1 MATKRKAE
9 DLRRKKGKPIEQR
22 LWWEQWDEGETMRFC
37 TEFNP

>member
-22 LWWEQWDEGETMRFC
+22 LWWEQWDEAEAMRFC